1 MRGLTRID
9 ELVATILP
17 RNRLPARLRPS
28 QLLDEDVVPPESIA
42 PKVEALRELLRT
54 GGCAEPLTGRILS
67 SRDVASYF
75 VPKLG
80 ADSLES
86 IWIVGLDAKGRAR
99 VVRQVARGGPA
110 HCMVAPGDL
119 LRVLV
124 LNACPSGIVVH
135 NHPSGDPT
143 PSPEDVDLT
152 RRARTGA
159 ELLGLRLLDHV
170 IVGGARHFSFVDEG
184 LLEPELRRS
193 A

>member
-1 MRGLTRID
+1 M
-9 ELVATILP
+9 
-17 RNRLPARLRPS
+17 
-28 QLLDEDVVPPESIA
+28 PPESIA

>member
-1 MRGLTRID
+1 MTDLTRID

-17 RNRLPARLRPS
+17 RSRLPRRLRPS

-42 PKVEALRELLRT
+42 PRVRALRELLRS
-54 GGCAEPLTGRILS
+54 GGGGEPLTGRLLS
-67 SRDVASYF
+67 SRDVAAF
-75 VPKLG
+75 FIPKLSP
-80 ADSLES
+80 DPMESL
-86 IWIVGLDAKGRAR
+86 WVVGLDAKNRGR

-110 HCMVAPGDL
+110 HCLVAPGDV

-135 NHPSGDPT
+135 NHPSGEVT
-143 PSPEDVDLT
+143 PSPEDVGLT
-152 RRARTGA
+152 HRLVAGA

-170 IVGGARHFSFVDEG
+170 IVGGGRHHSFLDHG
-184 LLEPELRRS
+184 LLAPLGRS